1 MKTKEAKTS
10 IEKLESFGQSV
21 WLDYIQRSMIRS
33 GQLKNLIE
41 HYGIRGVTSNPAIF
55 EKAIDESN
63 DYDDDIKRLIS
74 QGKNA
79 QEIYEILTVQDI
91 QQAADVFRPLYDRTQ
106 GQDGYVSLEV
116 SPHIAHET
124 ETTIKEARK
133 LWKKVGRPNVLIK
146 IPATAEGLPAI
157 RQCISEGINVNI
169 TLIFGLP
176 IYMKVANA
184 YIEGLELRLAQGQ
197 SIKTVASVASFFLSR
212 IDVLVDKMLEN
223 EIERGNHPDIAQS
236 LHGQIAISC
245 AKVAYQMYKE
255 IFGEERFRKLAGK
268 GARPQ
273 RLLWASTST
282 KNPSYSDI
290 KYVEPLIG
298 PQTVNTMPMVTVEAY
313 QDHGK
318 PAGRLEEDAAQAD
331 HLLALLSEVGMSL
344 DKIADQLEAE
354 GIEKFIKPYD
364 SLISKLNEKAR
375 ERISD

>member
-10 IEKLESFGQSV
+10 IEKLEGFGQSV
-21 WLDYIQRSMIRS
+21 WLDYIQRNMIRS

-41 HYGIRGVTSNPAIF
+41 QFGIRGVTSNPAIF
-55 EKAIDESN
+55 EKAIDGSN
-63 DYDDDIKRLIS
+63 DYDDDINQLVR

-91 QQAADVFRPLYDRTQ
+91 QEAADVFRPLYDRTQ
-106 GQDGYVSLEV
+106 GRDGYVSLEV
-116 SPHIAHET
+116 SPHLAHET
-124 ETTIKEARK
+124 EMTIHEAKK
-133 LWKKVGRPNVLIK
+133 LWKKVDRPNVFIK

-157 RQCISEGINVNI
+157 RQCISEGININI

-176 IYMKVANA
+176 TYMKVANA
-184 YIEGLELRLAQGQ
+184 YIEGLELRLGQ
-197 SIKTVASVASFFLSR
+197 RRSIRRVASVASFFLSR
-212 IDVLVDKMLEN
+212 IDVLVDKILEN
-223 EIERGNHPDIAQS
+223 AIERGNHPDIAQS
-236 LHGQIAISC
+236 LHGQVAVSC

-255 IFGEERFRKLAGK
+255 IFGSNKFRKLAEK

-298 PQTVNTMPMVTVEAY
+298 PETVNTMPIETVEAY
-313 QDHGK
+313 RDHGD
-318 PAGRLEEDAAQAD
+318 PACRLEEDAAEAD
-331 HLLALLSEVGMSL
+331 RSLARLSEVGISMNE
-344 DKIADQLEAE
+344 IAEQLEVE

-364 SLISKLNEKAR
+364 SLINKLNENR
-375 ERISD
+375 RRNL

>member
-21 WLDYIQRSMIRS
+21 WLDYIQRNMIRS

-63 DYDDDIKRLIS
+63 DYNDDINQLIK

-79 QEIYEILTVQDI
+79 QEIYEILTIQDI
-91 QQAADVFRPLYDRTQ
+91 QEAADVFRPLYDRTQ
-106 GQDGYVSLEV
+106 GQDGYISLEV

-124 ETTIKEARK
+124 ETTINEARR
-133 LWKKVGRPNVLIK
+133 LRKKVGRPNVFIK

-176 IYMKVANA
+176 VYMKVANA

-255 IFGEERFRKLAGK
+255 IFGEERFRKLAEES
-268 GARPQ
+268 ARPQ

-313 QDHGK
+313 RDHGK
-318 PAGRLEEDAAQAD
+318 PASRLEEDAAQAD
-331 HLLALLSEVGMSL
+331 HLLARLSEVGLSL

-364 SLISKLNEKAR
+364 SLINKLNEKKKSNLR
-375 ERISD
+375 